1 MLNAV
6 DENRGSRTGVRPY
19 MALGAQSFNRQKN
32 GKNEEEIHRGDGVP
46 LESLQHFDY
55 YTEFCVQ
62 MSIDVVDCLYQ
73 MYHIIII
80 VFSTEVV
87 ESFGR
92 FSTESQKR
100 ASVWVQNDFTY
111 FGTAQRSL
119 ESAH

>member
-6 DENRGSRTGVRPY
+6 EENGGSRPGVRPY

-32 GKNEEEIHRGDGVP
+32 GKNEEEIHRRDGVS
-46 LESLQHFDY
+46 LESIQHFDY
-55 YTEFCVQ
+55 HTEFCVQ
-62 MSIDVVDCLYQ
+62 MSIDVVDCLCK

-92 FSTESQKR
+92 FSTESP
-100 ASVWVQNDFTY
+100 
-111 FGTAQRSL
+111 
-119 ESAH
+119 E